1 MVSKLPRAGM
11 PFGDV
16 ERLEVVPGGLDLGAL
31 GHGVSH
37 ADEHV
42 FKTVTSLGDQMQVT
56 CV

>member
-37 ADEHV
+37 AHEHV
-42 FKTVTSLGDQMQVT
+42 FEAVAGLRDQMQVA